1 MADHRQRAERLAAAL
16 GLAAEVFA
24 DAAGL
29 RVVVLRHA
37 GRNDGTGVTRLATN
51 AATDA
56 NGWRWAAEHLAAMAA
71 EAAGPALAAAADEAE
86 RARLAED
93 AIVEAMRAAER
104 EAAEVKARLSGLH
117 RAAREAELAKDAARE
132 SLADAIAAATPE
144 QRAAWDALR
153 EGGQ

>member
-16 GLAAEVFA
+16 GLGVSVDLSGDGNGRRAVYLTAAN
-24 DAAGL
+24 GSL
-29 RVVVLRHA
+29 RFLP
-37 GRNDGTGVTRLATN
+37 TN
-51 AATDA
+51 AFTDA